1 MVVIRLA
8 RAGTKKK
15 PFYHLSV
22 VDKRSPRDGRFIE
35 RIGFYNPVARG
46 GAEPFRVD
54 LERIDYW
61 SSVGAQ
67 ISPKVASIVKK
78 ARKFAENSESVEGEV
93 ASSASDASVATPEV
107 EASQAAVAS
116 GAEAETEAEAE
127 AEAEVAADATTDTVA
142 ESGNESIDEQES
154 SSSSEDRLDETAA
167 DEKKK
172 ETEE

>member
-22 VDKRSPRDGRFIE
+22 MDKRSPRDGRFIE
-35 RIGFYNPVARG
+35 RVGFYNPIARG
-46 GAEPFRVD
+46 KAELLRVD

-78 ARKFAENSESVEGEV
+78 ARKLKETSESTEGEV
-93 ASSASDASVATPEV
+93 VSSTPEESAATPDIN
-107 EASQAAVAS
+107 ASQTEIAS
-116 GAEAETEAEAE
+116 
-127 AEAEVAADATTDTVA
+127 DTVA
-142 ESGNESIDEQES
+142 EAVTDTVDESSDETIDEQEPS
-154 SSSSEDRLDETAA
+154 STSEDRKDDTVVDENP
-167 DEKKK
+167 D

>member
-54 LERIDYW
+54 LDRIDYW

-93 ASSASDASVATPEV
+93 SSSASDASVTTPEV
-107 EASQAAVAS
+107 EASQSAVAS
-116 GAEAETEAEAE
+116 G

-167 DEKKK
+167 DEKPN

>member
-8 RAGTKKK
+8 RTGTKKK

-127 AEAEVAADATTDTVA
+127 VAADATTDTVA

>member
-107 EASQAAVAS
+107 EASQSAVAS
-116 GAEAETEAEAE
+116 GAEAETE

>member
-8 RAGTKKK
+8 RTGTKKK

-107 EASQAAVAS
+107 EASQSAVAS
-116 GAEAETEAEAE
+116 GAEAETE

>member
-54 LERIDYW
+54 LDRIDYW

-93 ASSASDASVATPEV
+93 SSSASDASVTTPEV
-107 EASQAAVAS
+107 EANQSAVAS
-116 GAEAETEAEAE
+116 GAEAETE

-142 ESGNESIDEQES
+142 ESGNESIDEQKS

-167 DEKKK
+167 DEEKPN

>member
-46 GAEPFRVD
+46 SAEPFRVD

-78 ARKFAENSESVEGEV
+78 ARKLAETRESVEAEV
-93 ASSASDASVATPEV
+93 ASRAPDAGAVTPEV
-107 EASQAAVAS
+107 EASQP
-116 GAEAETEAEAE
+116 
-127 AEAEVAADATTDTVA
+127 EVAADAEAATDTVA
-142 ESGNESIDEQES
+142 ETDTEASDEQAS
-154 SSSSEDRLDETAA
+154 SASEDSVDDTATE
-167 DEKKK
+167 EKPN

>member
-107 EASQAAVAS
+107 EASQSAVAS
-116 GAEAETEAEAE
+116 GAEAA
-127 AEAEVAADATTDTVA
+127 TDTVA
-142 ESGNESIDEQES
+142 ETDAEASAEQES
-154 SSSSEDRLDETAA
+154 SSASEDPIDDTAI
-167 DEKKK
+167 DEKPN

>member
-78 ARKFAENSESVEGEV
+78 ARRLAETKESVEAEV
-93 ASSASDASVATPEV
+93 ASSAPDDGAVTPEV
-107 EASQAAVAS
+107 EASQP
-116 GAEAETEAEAE
+116 
-127 AEAEVAADATTDTVA
+127 EVAADAEAATDPVA
-142 ESGNESIDEQES
+142 ETDAEASDEQAS
-154 SSSSEDRLDETAA
+154 SASEDSVDDTATE
-167 DEKKK
+167 EKPN

>member
-22 VDKRSPRDGRFIE
+22 MDKRSPRDGRFIE

-46 GAEPFRVD
+46 KAEPFRVD

-78 ARKFAENSESVEGEV
+78 ARKLEETSESIAGEV
-93 ASSASDASVATPEV
+93 ASSIPDESAATPEI
-107 EASQAAVAS
+107 EASQTEIAS
-116 GAEAETEAEAE
+116 DIVDE
-127 AEAEVAADATTDTVA
+127 ATTDTVD
-142 ESGNESIDEQES
+142 ESSDESIDEQRLS
-154 SSSSEDRLDETAA
+154 STSEDPKDDTVVDENPV
-167 DEKKK
+167 
-172 ETEE
+172 ETED

>member
-22 VDKRSPRDGRFIE
+22 MDKRSPRDGRFIE
-35 RIGFYNPVARG
+35 RVGFYNPIARG
-46 GAEPFRVD
+46 KAELFRVD

-78 ARKFAENSESVEGEV
+78 ARQLEETSESSEGQV
-93 ASSASDASVATPEV
+93 ASITPDENAAAPDI
-107 EASQAAVAS
+107 EASQTEIAS
-116 GAEAETEAEAE
+116 
-127 AEAEVAADATTDTVA
+127 DTVA
-142 ESGNESIDEQES
+142 ESATDTVDESSDETIDEQGPS
-154 SSSSEDRLDETAA
+154 ATSEDRKDDNAA
-167 DEKKK
+167 DENPD